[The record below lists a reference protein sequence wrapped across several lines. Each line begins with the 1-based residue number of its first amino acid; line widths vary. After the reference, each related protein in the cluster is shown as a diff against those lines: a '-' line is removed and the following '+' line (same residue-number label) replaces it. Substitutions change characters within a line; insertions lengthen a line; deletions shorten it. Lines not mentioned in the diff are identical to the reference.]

1 MQNVLV
7 VIDMQH
13 DFVDGALG
21 SPQAEAIVANVRKK
35 IESFHGPIIFTRDTH
50 DSHYLDSQEGKLLPV
65 SHCIKG
71 TDGWHIVDGLIEA
84 AESRK
89 IMSPVSFIDK
99 PNFASF
105 ELLSRLEGMHT
116 VNPIESITLVG
127 LCTDICV
134 VSNALILKA
143 GLPEVPIHVD
153 ASCCAGVT
161 PESHD
166 AALKTMQA
174 CQCIID

>member
-1 MQNVLV
+1 MCAQ
-7 VIDMQH
+7 
-13 DFVDGALG
+13 
-21 SPQAEAIVANVRKK
+21 K

-50 DSHYLDSQEGKLLPV
+50 DSHYLESQEGQLLPV
-65 SHCIKG
+65 PHCIKG
-71 TDGWHIVDGLIEA
+71 TDGWHIMEGLIET

-99 PNFASF
+99 PNF
-105 ELLSRLEGMHT
+105 
-116 VNPIESITLVG
+116 
-127 LCTDICV
+127 
-134 VSNALILKA
+134 
-143 GLPEVPIHVD
+143 